1 MNGSFIVLDASAAVK
16 AVLPNPLQ
24 THCLALVQ
32 TFAEIQPSAPA
43 LWAHET
49 TSAIAKA
56 FRFGEI
62 TESEARQ
69 SLEKLDALGVRL
81 FVADADQN
89 RSVLDWTLRLQRASA
104 YVSYYLVLAQVLEC
118 DFWTA
123 NKRLFNA
130 LKDSHLDWLHWIEEM
145 NSSDKR

>member
-1 MNGSFIVLDASAAVK
+1 MTSSLIVVDASAAVK

-24 THCLALVQ
+24 AQCLALVQ
-32 TFAEIQPSAPA
+32 TFVEVQPAAPA

-56 FRFGEI
+56 VHFGEI

-81 FVADADQN
+81 FIADAEQN
-89 RSVLDWTLRLQRASA
+89 RAAFDWTLKLKRASA
-104 YVSYYLVLAQVLEC
+104 YDSYYLVLAQVLEC

-123 NKRLFNA
+123 DKRLFNA
-130 LKDSHLDWLHWIEEM
+130 LKDTHLDWLHWIEELTP
-145 NSSDKR
+145 S

>member
-1 MNGSFIVLDASAAVK
+1 MTSTFIVLDASAAIK

-24 THCLALVQ
+24 AHCLALVQ
-32 TFAEIQPSAPA
+32 TFTEVQPAAPA

-56 FRFGEI
+56 VHFGEI
-62 TESEARQ
+62 TENEARQ
-69 SLEKLDALGVRL
+69 SLEKLDALRVHL

-89 RSVLDWTLRLQRASA
+89 RAAFDWTIKLKRASA
-104 YVSYYLVLAQVLEC
+104 FDSYYLVLAQFLEC

-123 NKRLFNA
+123 DKHLFNA
-130 LKDSHLDWLHWIEEM
+130 LKDSQLEWLHWIEELVPPKE
-145 NSSDKR
+145 D